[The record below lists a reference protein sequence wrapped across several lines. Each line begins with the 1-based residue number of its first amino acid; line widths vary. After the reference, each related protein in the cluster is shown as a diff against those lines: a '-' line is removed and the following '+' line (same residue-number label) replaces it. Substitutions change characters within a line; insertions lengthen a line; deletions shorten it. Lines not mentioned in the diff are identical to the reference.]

1 MRNTLK
7 AYRQDLPL
15 WSIPMLYVGIT
26 VVCALVLPRLEHE
39 YLPSFSHSVSVSSAQ
54 AALSAI
60 ASGMMAL
67 TGIVFALAFVMVQF
81 SAVAYSPRLVAWFGR
96 DPMLFH
102 SLGLFTATFVY
113 AIAAVAWIDRGGNG
127 KVPLFSVLLVTVLL
141 FVSMIV
147 FARLVNR
154 LSELQIAN
162 VLHVIGQKGREV
174 IREMFPRLDTAGG
187 AAPRSWGIAAEQ
199 ARQRQV
205 TQTLHYSGEPQT
217 VARFDIDALVQQ
229 AREVDAVIVMECAV
243 GDVLTEDTVLLRVY
257 GGRPLPEA
265 RLRQAIEVA
274 RERTFEQDPKYPLRL
289 LVDIAIKA
297 LSPAI
302 NDPTTGVQAID
313 QIEDLLCRLGRSAL
327 NAGCVSDEQGALRLV
342 FPTPTWE
349 DYLTLAFDEIRQYG
363 AGSVQV
369 MRRLRSALLAL
380 TESVTQAERKESVQR
395 YLQHLN
401 VAVQH
406 SVLDAEDR
414 LMALQED
421 RQGLGLSRHQLETS
435 SGTATQR

>member
-1 MRNTLK
+1 
-7 AYRQDLPL
+7 
-15 WSIPMLYVGIT
+15 
-26 VVCALVLPRLEHE
+26 
-39 YLPSFSHSVSVSSAQ
+39 
-54 AALSAI
+54 
-60 ASGMMAL
+60 
-67 TGIVFALAFVMVQF
+67 
-81 SAVAYSPRLVAWFGR
+81 
-96 DPMLFH
+96 
-102 SLGLFTATFVY
+102 
-113 AIAAVAWIDRGGNG
+113 
-127 KVPLFSVLLVTVLL
+127 
-141 FVSMIV
+141 MIV

-187 AAPRSWGIAAEQ
+187 APPQSWSVAAGQ
-199 ARQRQV
+199 ARQRPV

-217 VARFDIDALVQQ
+217 VARFDIDALVRQ

-243 GDVLTEDTVLLRVY
+243 GDVLTEDTVLLRVH

-327 NAGCVSDEQGALRLV
+327 DAGCVSDEQGALRLV

-421 RQGLGLSRHQLETS
+421 RQGLGLSRHQAETS